1 MTGQEERQERQEGQ
15 NVCVLIADDHLMVR
29 IGLRLMLEMEEGFE
43 VVGEAS
49 DGAEAIRLVESV
61 QPDVV
66 LMDLR
71 MPGVDG
77 LAVIPQMSARW
88 PHVAV
93 LILTTY
99 DDDDLMIRGLQ
110 AGARGFLLK
119 DTSPEALAQALRAVA
134 RGEMTVQPEMMG
146 RLVVHA
152 AEAARLNTASTR
164 PAREKR
170 PTSLTQRELEVLA
183 GVAAG
188 ERSKEIA
195 KRLGLSE
202 RTIWAHLTSIYTKLG
217 VDSRASAVALA
228 MERGLLP
235 RRRGLADRDTEG

>member
-1 MTGQEERQERQEGQ
+1 
-15 NVCVLIADDHLMVR
+15 MVR